1 MEIFEGEGV
10 ANGIGIGKAFF
21 IPKNEKKRIP
31 RLSITKEK
39 IKSEW
44 MRFIKAKAFVSSSIS
59 KSLTSLTDSEEDKT
73 QKEIFETYILM
84 LEDAIFL
91 NDVRIEIEKTL
102 LNIEWVIKT
111 KAEEYA
117 NKLLKVNNKYLI
129 ERAKDITDV
138 FALVID
144 RLMGVKSFEIEA
156 VPEDSV
162 VIAAEISATDAII
175 FSKKKIAALVMQEG
189 GTSSHVV
196 ILARNYEVPTVVHID
211 YDKIRRLVKD
221 EEEIIVDSAKGKI
234 LSSPT
239 ENILNDYTKALNNEK
254 MRKTEL
260 SSYINKKALTKD
272 KTEITI
278 MANVSSL
285 DETKMA
291 LEDGA
296 EGIGL
301 FRTEF
306 MFMNE
311 GKGESMSENEQFKIY
326 KAVLETAGE
335 KPVTIRTLDSGGDKL
350 LNLNEIQNNG
360 NSEKNPLMG
369 LRAIRLTLKYRSL
382 FKTQLRALLRAS
394 LYGNLRI
401 LLPLITTEKEVMEAK
416 SVIEEAKNELKLKG
430 ESYKDDVKIGIMI
443 ETPAAALIS
452 DKLAR
457 EVDFF
462 SVGTNDLTQ
471 YTMAVDRENAATFYL
486 FDEFNLSVIRLLKLI
501 VSNANRA
508 GIPCSVCGEMAGKE
522 EGTLIIIGLGVRT
535 LSMSSKLIS
544 SAKKLLKDFTL
555 PELEEKAK
563 RKLEEI

>member
-39 IKSEW
+39 IESEW

-59 KSLTSLTDSEEDKT
+59 KSLASLTDSEEDKT

-326 KAVLETAGE
+326 KAVLEAADG

-544 SAKKLLKDFTL
+544 SAKKLLKDFSL

>member
-39 IKSEW
+39 IESEW

-59 KSLTSLTDSEEDKT
+59 KSLASLTDSEEDKT

-211 YDKIRRLVKD
+211 YNKIRRLVKD